1 MTNDNYDI
9 ARFARDMGTKGF
21 DFSGNNVARCINCN
35 PAFDR
40 ECWQHLADIIE
51 PTFKIG
57 DVWKWAFAN
66 LEGCDEPEFSMFDN
80 ILNAI
85 NTYYKEID
93 ERNKRPEETNNEQ
106 VD

>member
-1 MTNDNYDI
+1 MTNDNYNI

-21 DFSGNNVARCINCN
+21 DFNGNNVARCINCN

-40 ECWQHLADIIE
+40 ECWQYLADLIE
-51 PTFKIG
+51 PTFKID
-57 DVWKWAFAN
+57 DVWKWAFTN
-66 LEGCDEPEFSMFDN
+66 LEGSDEPEFSMYDA

-85 NTYYKEID
+85 DMYHKEIN
-93 ERNKRPEETNNEQ
+93 ENNKRLEETNNEQ